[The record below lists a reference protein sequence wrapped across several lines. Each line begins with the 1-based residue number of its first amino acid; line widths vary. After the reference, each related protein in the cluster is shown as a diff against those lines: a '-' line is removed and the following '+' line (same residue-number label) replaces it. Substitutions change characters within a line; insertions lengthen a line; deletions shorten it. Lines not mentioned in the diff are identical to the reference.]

1 MSVPVD
7 LRWPISDD
15 SIPFVNNAVNTMV
28 SKNWRALR
36 MYDQMFQQYYSQL
49 NFKVAFRDDQPET
62 AKIYRRFDDYP
73 GASKDKKISHEMV
86 EKNLAQWQTLN
97 IQQQADDTISAKPLD
112 HPNRQLIIPRQRLQ

>member
-1 MSVPVD
+1 MRYFKRSRRNGFFDQLIMSVPVD

-86 EKNLAQWQTLN
+86 EKFSPMANLKY
-97 IQQQADDTISAKPLD
+97 SATS
-112 HPNRQLIIPRQRLQ
+112 R